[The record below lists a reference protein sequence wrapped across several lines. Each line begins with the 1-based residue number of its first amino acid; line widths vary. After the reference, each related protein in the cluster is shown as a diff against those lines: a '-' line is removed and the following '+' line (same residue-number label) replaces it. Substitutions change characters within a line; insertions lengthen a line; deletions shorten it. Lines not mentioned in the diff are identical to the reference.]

1 MFGFIADILTSL
13 FSIALPI
20 FFSYK
25 ALRTSDPGV
34 LSPWLMYWTT
44 LSIFLL
50 VENQFYFILYWVPFY
65 SWLRLGLHLYL
76 VAPGQQGCV
85 WIYQTYIHPFLEE
98 HERQIDRMI
107 SDGHEKARS
116 AGLDAVKRVIE
127 YIRVQF
133 LGQEPKRPTPPVSRN
148 VSYTTQLFNRF
159 ALPSARAGPSG
170 SGTSELLG
178 LLGSALQQAYGDSTS
193 QGGQARD
200 LTASGNLIPTHL
212 AGAEREDYVREQRER
227 LSTLLRAF
235 DAEAD
240 GMPGAWA
247 SGSRTASGAPR
258 TPTGR
263 KPYLSPGD
271 DAMHRSR
278 SESEF
283 EEIGYEAMPD
293 PDHFRARPEGAPH
306 DRPAKGTPGW
316 SNWIW
321 GNYGEKDSV
330 PAHDKPE

>member
-1 MFGFIADILTSL
+1 
-13 FSIALPI
+13 
-20 FFSYK
+20 
-25 ALRTSDPGV
+25 
-34 LSPWLMYWTT
+34 
-44 LSIFLL
+44 
-50 VENQFYFILYWVPFY
+50 
-65 SWLRLGLHLYL
+65 
-76 VAPGQQGCV
+76 
-85 WIYQTYIHPFLEE
+85 
-98 HERQIDRMI
+98 MI

-178 LLGSALQQAYGDSTS
+178 LLGSALQQAYGDSAS

-278 SESEF
+278 SESE
-283 EEIGYEAMPD
+283 EIGYEAMPD